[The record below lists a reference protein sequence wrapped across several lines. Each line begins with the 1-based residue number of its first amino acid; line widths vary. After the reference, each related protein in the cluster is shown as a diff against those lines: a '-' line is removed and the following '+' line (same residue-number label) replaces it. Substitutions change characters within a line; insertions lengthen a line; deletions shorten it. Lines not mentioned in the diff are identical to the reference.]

1 METQVTEV
9 TKLKIA
15 HDHCV
20 NAYQIITTR
29 TQFYTEEFEAVKG
42 CSDFLKEMA
51 MKLKGQIKTLEPKET
66 NEQTEAGEQTV
77 VS

>member
-20 NAYQIITTR
+20 VAHQIITTR

-42 CSDFLKEMA
+42 CADFLREMA
-51 MKLKGQIKTLEPKET
+51 MKLKGQIETLEPKET
-66 NEQTEAGEQTV
+66 NEQTKAGEQTV